1 MVHPDR
7 DHAISQKEK
16 LRQAAAPPAQP
27 QQQGQWPPW
36 IAGASTPFQTGAPYP
51 QQAQYPWLHMQPQL
65 GTQTNPAASAAM
77 AQWKENQAFLNRTG
91 NTMQSMIA
99 SLDHFMTYLKHGEVT
114 AFTDHM
120 PLVKLSN
127 KDRNTM
133 NALHQKLAE
142 MHLTLI
148 HHGSYK

>member
-1 MVHPDR
+1 MDREAGISRMVHPDR

-91 NTMQSMIA
+91 NTMQSMISQA
-99 SLDHFMTYLKHGEVT
+99 RMANDQANAPAKTLTAIQGEPCPWSGCEVI
-114 AFTDHM
+114 
-120 PLVKLSN
+120 
-127 KDRNTM
+127 
-133 NALHQKLAE
+133 
-142 MHLTLI
+142 LTNP
-148 HHGSYK
+148 HATQEH